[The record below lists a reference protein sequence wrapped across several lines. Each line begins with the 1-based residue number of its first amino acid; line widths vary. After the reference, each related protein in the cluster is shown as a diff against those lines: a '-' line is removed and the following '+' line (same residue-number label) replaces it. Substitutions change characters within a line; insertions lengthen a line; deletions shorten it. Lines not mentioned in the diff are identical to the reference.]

1 MIRFRNPGTQ
11 YSTQIQVFKELY
23 KEYKDCS
30 SFSLDDM
37 AQTIARTRLMTA
49 YGYAGDAALALSNT
63 ENDSLNSTKMN
74 AKMYAEVFRLLGWA
88 SSVGTGSY
96 PLCFTYIGEHV
107 AQAEDEDILPLYE
120 QCVIG
125 INNPQEIM
133 DVLYD
138 EQVRFFKVALLT
150 FQDMGGIMYKHELC
164 LGPMSVDD
172 LDTRQYAEMLQRL
185 KSIRG
190 SYARYQE
197 AYDNLCDSL
206 NVKPTLPDNST
217 RLPIAFMKSC
227 GWVESERT
235 NRLFPPKSL
244 ECLRLTTH
252 GNEVAN
258 SLKELKDLR
267 LDEFRSYDARTQQ
280 ALIRLGVYGIL
291 ERAGYSTAPVQEI
304 IDRDTATC
312 ARILQ
317 GKKLLF
323 SPYQTIRVG
332 EVDAALGVSRRYTT
346 TRATTSYTETMR
358 RTASLNRHI
367 ELREGSHTT
376 TERDLRVEHFYEVV
390 TRQHRQGLRKDQV
403 VRSAFEAMETAT
415 QARFYPFIATLFR
428 VLGFDASASRP
439 GDNGARWDAI
449 IVDEVDSI
457 PIEIKSPT
465 EEQHISLK
473 AIRQAL
479 ENKVI
484 LLSRE
489 TYPTRV
495 RTTSLAVGY
504 YLPNDRAEVTNLLL
518 DFKTAYGFSIGVID
532 LETLLKIA
540 VSIVIDG
547 STFDRKALIELE
559 GFADVSLK

>member
-23 KEYKDCS
+23 KEYKDCA
-30 SFSLDDM
+30 SFNLDDM

-49 YGYAGDAALALSNT
+49 YGYAGDTALALSNT

-74 AKMYAEVFRLLGWA
+74 VKMYAEVFRLLGWA
-88 SSVGTGSY
+88 SSAGNRSY
-96 PLCFTYIGEHV
+96 PLCFTFIGEHV
-107 AQAEDEDILPLYE
+107 AQAEDEDIRPLYE

-133 DVLYD
+133 GVHYN
-138 EQVRFFKVALLT
+138 EKVRFFKAALLT
-150 FQDMGGIMYKHELC
+150 LQDMGGIMYKHELC
-164 LGPMSVDD
+164 LGPMSIDD
-172 LDTRQYAEMLQRL
+172 LDTRQYTEMIEKLNAM
-185 KSIRG
+185 RG
-190 SYARYQE
+190 SFRKHQE
-197 AYDNLCDSL
+197 AFENLCDSL
-206 NVKPTLPDNST
+206 SVQTTLADNST
-217 RLPIAFMKSC
+217 RLPIAFMKTC
-227 GWVESERT
+227 GWVVGERSNT
-235 NRLFPPKSL
+235 LFPPKSL
-244 ECLRLTTH
+244 ECLRLTPH
-252 GNEVAN
+252 GNEMAD

-267 LDEFRSYDARTQQ
+267 LDEFRKYDAKTRQ
-280 ALIRLGVYGIL
+280 ALIRLGVYGML
-291 ERAGYSTAPVQEI
+291 ERAGYNTEPVQEI
-304 IDRDTATC
+304 IQQDTATC
-312 ARILQ
+312 ERILQ

-332 EVDAALGVSRRYTT
+332 EVDAALGLSRKLTT
-346 TRATTSYTETMR
+346 VKSSSSYVEVAQ
-358 RTASLNRHI
+358 RTASLNRRI
-367 ELREGSHTT
+367 ELRESSRQESEH
-376 TERDLRVEHFYEVV
+376 DAKVENFYEVV
-390 TRQHRQGLRKDQV
+390 RRRHRLGESKEEI
-403 VRSAFEAMETAT
+403 VRSAFESMITAT
-415 QARFYPFIATLFR
+415 QTRFYPFIATLFR

-449 IVDEVDSI
+449 IVDETDSI

-489 TYPTRV
+489 THPTRV
-495 RTTSLAVGY
+495 TTTSLAVGY
-504 YLPNDRAEVTNLLL
+504 YLPNDRAEVANLLL
-518 DFKTAYGFSIGVID
+518 DFKTTYGFSIGVID

>member
-23 KEYKDCS
+23 KEYKDCA

-88 SSVGTGSY
+88 SSVGVGSY

-107 AQAEDEDILPLYE
+107 AQAEDEDVRPLYE
-120 QCVIG
+120 QCVLG

-138 EQVRFFKVALLT
+138 EEVRFFKTALLT
-150 FQDMGGIMYKHELC
+150 LQDMDGIMYKHELC

-172 LDTRQYAEMLQRL
+172 LDAGQYASMLQKL

-197 AYDNLCDSL
+197 AYEKLCESL
-206 NVKPTLPDNST
+206 SVKPTLPDNST

-244 ECLRLTTH
+244 ECLKLTPH
-252 GNEVAN
+252 GNAVAD
-258 SLKELKDLR
+258 SLKNLKDLR
-267 LDEFRSYDARTQQ
+267 LNEYKSYDMKTRQ
-280 ALIRLGVYGIL
+280 ALVRLGVYGML
-291 ERAGYSTAPVQEI
+291 ERAGYDITSVKTTIEQ
-304 IDRDTATC
+304 DTVTC

-317 GKKLLF
+317 GRKLLF

-332 EVDAALGVSRRYTT
+332 EVDAALGIARKTT
-346 TRATTSYTETMR
+346 TVRSTGSYTEVAQR
-358 RTASLNRHI
+358 IASLNRRI
-367 ELREGSHTT
+367 ELREGSRSTSEQDAH
-376 TERDLRVEHFYEVV
+376 VEHFKEVV
-390 TRQHRQGLRKDQV
+390 RRKYNQGLKKEAIVQ
-403 VRSAFEAMETAT
+403 SAFEEMATAT
-415 QARFYPFIATLFR
+415 QTRFYPFVAMLFR
-428 VLGFDASASRP
+428 VLGFDATASRP

-449 IVDEVDSI
+449 IVDENDSI

-484 LLSRE
+484 LLSRK
-489 TYPTRV
+489 THPTRV

-504 YLPNDRAEVTNLLL
+504 YLPNDRAEVTNLLM
-518 DFKTAYGFSIGVID
+518 DFKTTYGLSIGVID
-532 LETLLKIA
+532 LATLLRIA

-559 GFADVSLK
+559 GFANVSLQ